1 LENLCRERSCP
12 NEWTSQ
18 EIDEIFNYVYSELIE
33 SIDAIDN
40 GIGQYE
46 TMEQPKYRISTHLS
60 CRVAGMNLS
69 WNENAGKETETLETL
84 RFENA
89 MKICE
94 EELIRFITNCAFS
107 YLPAKKI
114 VRRAVCNR
122 QEVHESKQII
132 ELPCFCPWIDHF
144 FEIEKEHN
152 NDKPILFAIIATNNN
167 EFMVR
172 AVPLTPGSFDLR
184 KPLKEAWHG
193 VPDDDIERLSGI
205 KGLKFVHANGFIGGA
220 KTRDAALKLAI
231 QSLN

>member
-1 LENLCRERSCP
+1 
-12 NEWTSQ
+12 
-18 EIDEIFNYVYSELIE
+18 
-33 SIDAIDN
+33 
-40 GIGQYE
+40 
-46 TMEQPKYRISTHLS
+46 
-60 CRVAGMNLS
+60 
-69 WNENAGKETETLETL
+69 
-84 RFENA
+84 
-89 MKICE
+89 
-94 EELIRFITNCAFS
+94 
-107 YLPAKKI
+107 
-114 VRRAVCNR
+114 
-122 QEVHESKQII
+122 
-132 ELPCFCPWIDHF
+132 LPCFCPWIDHF